1 MKQIHKTPQE
11 IINFR
16 IHFAAVVACF
26 AAVIIGYDAGFVG
39 GSVVL
44 PEFEKEFN
52 FDTLPADTVKLDKA
66 NVISLFHAGAF
77 FGSYLIYPIGIFWGR
92 IWGFKIAA
100 FFLIVGSAIQ
110 LASSKDVGLG
120 PLLAGRFVSGVG
132 IGAVSNLAPMYV
144 SEVSPANIR
153 GRLIGMYEIAWQ
165 IGGMVG
171 FFINY
176 GVEQHLTGAKQWLVP
191 FAIQLVPAGIFT
203 VGIFFIP
210 ESPRWFFTRNNKEKA
225 LDSLCYLRQLDAG
238 HPYIEFEMESMENE
252 SLERKKVITSEFFS
266 PFKLLFGN
274 PQLRLRL
281 FKTALLFAFQNST
294 GINAINYYS
303 VAIFK
308 TIGINS
314 TSAGLLSTGVFG
326 IIKGISCFI
335 WAFFIV
341 DRFGRK
347 LPTFISGCICGFAL
361 WYLGAYIKV
370 ANPEETLNG
379 ESNAGSRSALAFF
392 YIWTIG
398 YAFSWSGIPWVYVS
412 EVFDGKVRN
421 LAQCFNAS
429 ANWFWAFILSRFT
442 QQMIDSMKYGIFFF
456 FAAFLFVFQIIFMIF
471 YPETR
476 GVPIT
481 HVDMLFEKG
490 VPAYKAHSRVIKLLH
505 ADYTGNIVLD
515 DYEKS
520 SDILLQVDSES
531 SDIISPQKKA

>member
-1 MKQIHKTPQE
+1 MQHLHKTPKE
-11 IINFR
+11 IVNFR

-44 PEFEKEFN
+44 PEFEKEFS
-52 FDTLPADTVKLDKA
+52 FDTLPESKVKLDKA
-66 NVISLFHAGAF
+66 NIISLFHAGAF
-77 FGSYLIYPIGIFWGR
+77 FGSYLIYPIGVFWGR
-92 IWGFKIAA
+92 LWGFKIAA

-110 LASSKDVGLG
+110 LASNKEIGLG
-120 PLLAGRFVSGVG
+120 PLLAGRFVSGIG

-144 SEVSPANIR
+144 SEVAPANIR

-171 FFINY
+171 YFINY
-176 GVEQHLTGAKQWLVP
+176 GVEQHLTGARQWLVP
-191 FAIQLVPAGIFT
+191 FAIQLVPAGIFS
-203 VGIFFIP
+203 VGVFFIP
-210 ESPRWFFTRNNKEKA
+210 ESPRWFFTRDNKEKA
-225 LDSLCYLRQLDAG
+225 LESLCYLRQLDAG
-238 HPYIEFEMESMENE
+238 HPYIGYEINSMENE
-252 SLERKKVITSEFFS
+252 SQERKKIITSEFFS
-266 PFKLLFGN
+266 PFKLLFGDSG
-274 PQLRLRL
+274 LRLRL
-281 FKTALLFAFQNST
+281 LKTALLFAFQNAT

-314 TSAGLLSTGVFG
+314 KSAGLLSTGVFG

-335 WAFFIV
+335 WAFYVV

-347 LPTFISGCICGFAL
+347 LPTFIFGSLCGFSL

-379 ESNAGSRSALAFF
+379 QANAGSRSALAFF
-392 YIWTIG
+392 YIWTVS
-398 YAFSWSGIPWVYVS
+398 YAFSWSGVPWVYVS

-442 QQMIDSMKYGIFFF
+442 QQMIDSMKFGIFFF
-456 FAAFLFVFQIIFMIF
+456 FAAFLFVFQILFMLF

-490 VPAYKAHSRVIKLLH
+490 VPAYRAHSRVMKLLH
-505 ADYTGNIVLD
+505 ADYTGEVVSKDND
-515 DYEKS
+515 KS
-520 SDILLQVDSES
+520 SDIMVDMGS
-531 SDIISPQKKA
+531 SGSKSVSVEK